1 MGKRPSLRELAT
13 KGNSLRLRELITSSY
28 PPETWMKKFRRLDTI
43 DQFRLWAATEPREL
57 LVDSPSRFTLQI
69 IGLSHKQP
77 AILEEGNSSDPKS
90 ELPTSEQARQ
100 AHRPFPLA
108 LKRGSSS
115 NIEDK
120 SNGN

>member
-69 IGLSHKQP
+69 IGLSNKKP
-77 AILEEGNSSDPKS
+77 DAIEANCSSDIKS
-90 ELPTSEQARQ
+90 ELPVGEQARQ

-115 NIEDK
+115 NFKEG
-120 SNGN
+120 S